1 MKMLLKD
8 GKKKVVTLSY
18 DDGVIFDKR
27 LMEICDKNGL
37 RCTFNIN
44 SGNYG
49 DDTWDMSRENCIKLY
64 KDTAHEVAIHGLTHP
79 FFERLSSAE
88 LIREVIEDRRNL
100 EKDYGKVIRGCAYP
114 FGTYNDAVMDVL
126 SKCGIVYARTVDST
140 EYFGFPD
147 NWLALHPTCHHKNT
161 KLMELA
167 KNFVEMESRFGQ
179 TYMFYLWGHTYEF
192 NNDNNWEVI
201 EEFAEY
207 IGGRDDIW
215 YATNIEIYD
224 YVTAY
229 KRLETSYEG
238 GIINNPSAIDVW
250 VSVNGKEYSIKAGE
264 TLVINN

>member
-64 KDTAHEVAIHGLTHP
+64 KDTVHEVAIHGLTHP

-100 EKDYGKVIRGCAYP
+100 ERDYGKVIRGCAYP
-114 FGTYNDAVMDVL
+114 FGTYNDDVMDVL

-140 EYFGFPD
+140 ERFGFPQ
-147 NWLALHPTCHHKNT
+147 NWLALHPTCHHKNP

-167 KNFVEMESRFGQ
+167 KEFAEIEPRFGQ

-201 EEFAEY
+201 EEFVEY

-224 YVTAY
+224 YITAY
-229 KRLETSYEG
+229 KRLEASYEG
-238 GIINNPSAIDVW
+238 DIINNPSAIDVW
-250 VSVNGKEYSIKAGE
+250 VEVNGNEYSIKAGE